1 MLERFLRFGAV
12 AAGATLAI
20 SLSEYFVGNHV
31 DRTLSWILA
40 VTISAIAAHSVD
52 FLLIT
57 VPMQFSTLRRILN
70 AMFTIEG
77 YWYESV
83 NSPDHPHTYACI
95 EYDPKEKSF
104 RYTGHNFTSQYELN
118 ASFSSE
124 SFEVRRHAKQ
134 ISFTFRAEVYR
145 PARSIVS
152 GYGRITLYSD
162 GKRSFTRA
170 DGSFVES
177 YVVVNPTHLLVRPDA
192 TPKRSE
198 LPMQEVSFHL
208 DRIDDSVIKSAIG
221 RSRIKSH
228 ADIVAVL
235 KAHLGVRRKEE
246 PAGGIPRERET

>member
-134 ISFTFRAEVYR
+134 PVRVECSAVETTLPFIVKSISFYFGVFL
-145 PARSIVS
+145 V
-152 GYGRITLYSD
+152 
-162 GKRSFTRA
+162 
-170 DGSFVES
+170 VEKLFEII
-177 YVVVNPTHLLVRPDA
+177 HKD
-192 TPKRSE
+192 E
-198 LPMQEVSFHL
+198 
-208 DRIDDSVIKSAIG
+208 
-221 RSRIKSH
+221 
-228 ADIVAVL
+228 
-235 KAHLGVRRKEE
+235 
-246 PAGGIPRERET
+246 